1 MTGQWNELTDYE
13 FAAANMFNVKL
24 IPQEPDNELCP
35 VIQKDIIDHH
45 KSTPI
50 QPEWSSDK

>member
-1 MTGQWNELTDYE
+1 MAGQWNELTDYE
-13 FAAANMFNVKL
+13 FATANMFNVKL
-24 IPQEPDNELCP
+24 IPQGPDNELCP

-50 QPEWSSDK
+50 QPE